1 MHATHSTDEMYPAF
15 SMLLANLSGISNSL
29 KGFHTLLNYVKM
41 SRLKMKY
48 TAYTDTFFFLR
59 RLQIRNGSHT
69 SAAKE

>member
-1 MHATHSTDEMYPAF
+1 MHATHSTDEMYPAVAF
-15 SMLLANLSGISNSL
+15 SMLLANLPGISNSL

-41 SRLKMKY
+41 SRLKMEY
-48 TAYTDTFFFLR
+48 SDTFVFLR